1 MSVLYVRGYSLTPVV
16 IVLAGKGTREK
27 NPDHLLYLFF
37 FRFNFSGIFQLFF
50 GVRRR
55 QINAFIYIYIYN
67 MVTII
72 IHFVVI
78 TIAEDESLSQFVDA
92 DLSAIG
98 RDINFM
104 TRWKRLGITTVV
116 KTVRKLSGF
125 EK

>member
-1 MSVLYVRGYSLTPVV
+1 MAFVV
-16 IVLAGKGTREK
+16 GKLMR
-27 NPDHLLYLFF
+27 L
-37 FRFNFSGIFQLFF
+37 
-50 GVRRR
+50 
-55 QINAFIYIYIYN
+55 YIYIFN

-104 TRWKRLGITTVV
+104 TRWKRLRITTVV

>member
-1 MSVLYVRGYSLTPVV
+1 MRL
-16 IVLAGKGTREK
+16 
-27 NPDHLLYLFF
+27 
-37 FRFNFSGIFQLFF
+37 
-50 GVRRR
+50 
-55 QINAFIYIYIYN
+55 YIYIFN